1 MSAHASNGSPPPRSR
16 RSTQFVI
23 HEDAE
28 DIDKSS
34 SLKPNRS
41 MASVSEAMQDLKVSN
56 DNGKHKHNM
65 TLSDGPSPLTTSKL
79 GNIQTPSLSG
89 PASHKKTKIDHD
101 PANSDMDENAVDAL
115 LAKLNEGQAQT
126 VKKSDVAETTSP
138 DEEEQQIKAELPS
151 TSTAVSPVSDPFSSD
166 DAPGKDDV
174 AVETEKPEM
183 LQLKRELEAAKQQ
196 LEMQKRE
203 LDQNRVMSHTLE
215 QAMGSGVDDV
225 GMDRGGPIN
234 NISAN
239 LRTQPSRNASFA
251 TSYSGHAHHQDFD
264 NFSDTN
270 SDVYSNANFNHNLP
284 QNNWSTARPSLFPSP
299 PHRQQQY
306 RQPVNIWGQPAN
318 GPPAAPRPFN
328 SRVPLPAQGMPPTA
342 MMHPQPMPQHR
353 IFSGPPSPGTIGDGR
368 FVNDFNQY
376 QAGFG
381 PRRHTMQ
388 SPQSNAMASQQ
399 RNNSSNNGWPMIGN
413 GIGGLDGMN
422 LGMGPNNP
430 YPPMGIY
437 PPPPP
442 YQPRPIGTPLSPT
455 AAEFRADQPPPNPWN
470 HTVSV
475 PAAHESKMLEV
486 MSADGSRQGTTS
498 PGQVYV
504 QPIEPM
510 NYRRLLDKSIS
521 CNWKYIVDK
530 IVCNNDQQASIFLQQ
545 KLKVGT
551 VEQKYEIIEA
561 IVAQAYPLMVN
572 RFGNFLVQRCFEHG
586 TPDQVVAIAN
596 AIRGNTLS
604 LSMDAFGCHV
614 VQKAFDAVPEEYK
627 AIMVHELLRRIPET
641 VIHRYACHVWQKLF
655 ELRWSDSPP
664 QIMKFVN
671 EALRGMWHDVA
682 LGETGS
688 LVVQNIFENCLEED
702 KRPCINEVLNNID
715 IVAHGQFG
723 NWCIQHICEHGA
735 TQDRTRAIDHVLR
748 YSTEYSMDQFA
759 SKVVEKCLKI
769 GGPEFLERYLDRVCE
784 GRQDRPRIPLI
795 DIASDQYGNYL
806 IQYILT
812 HANNT
817 HREIVAS
824 NVRKHMVSLRG
835 SKFGSRV
842 GMLCCNPAYATHPGP
857 GVGMSNTRYSNA
869 PAPNPRFGGAY
880 R

>member
-1 MSAHASNGSPPPRSR
+1 M
-16 RSTQFVI
+16 
-23 HEDAE
+23 
-28 DIDKSS
+28 
-34 SLKPNRS
+34 
-41 MASVSEAMQDLKVSN
+41 
-56 DNGKHKHNM
+56 
-65 TLSDGPSPLTTSKL
+65 
-79 GNIQTPSLSG
+79 
-89 PASHKKTKIDHD
+89 
-101 PANSDMDENAVDAL
+101 DAL
-115 LAKLNEGQAQT
+115 LAKLT
-126 VKKSDVAETTSP
+126 
-138 DEEEQQIKAELPS
+138 EQQRVPSQKPTVVGQMELMEGSLASSVTISPASGAAVDDGPSNQTEADNQIQMANAEM
-151 TSTAVSPVSDPFSSD
+151 VR
-166 DAPGKDDV
+166 
-174 AVETEKPEM
+174 
-183 LQLKRELEAAKQQ
+183 LQHELHAAKQQ

-203 LDQNRVMSHTLE
+203 LDQNRMMSATFE
-215 QAMGSGVDDV
+215 QTVGQSAEDVTKNKAIGSHN
-225 GMDRGGPIN
+225 MPRPTI
-234 NISAN
+234 
-239 LRTQPSRNASFA
+239 TQPQPLPLPHPLAPSQPRTFYPDLDSLSDISDAYSASN
-251 TSYSGHAHHQDFD
+251 YNVG
-264 NFSDTN
+264 
-270 SDVYSNANFNHNLP
+270 P
-284 QNNWSTARPSLFPSP
+284 QNIWSTARPPFNSSP
-299 PHRQQQY
+299 TRQQQFQ
-306 RQPVNIWGQPAN
+306 QPMAVWGQTSIVPGLAARPWN
-318 GPPAAPRPFN
+318 NRLPVHAMPPAGI
-328 SRVPLPAQGMPPTA
+328 L
-342 MMHPQPMPQHR
+342 HHQPMPQQR
-353 IFSGPPSPGTIGDGR
+353 ILPGHGSPGTIGDGR
-368 FVNDFNQY
+368 FVNDMSQY
-376 QAGFG
+376 QPGFG
-381 PRRHTMQ
+381 VRQNTLQNTRMNGL
-388 SPQSNAMASQQ
+388 SPQQ
-399 RNNSSNNGWPMIGN
+399 RDNKNGWPAVGN
-413 GIGGLDGMN
+413 NVGGLEALTTGVN
-422 LGMGPNNP
+422 PNNA
-430 YPPMGIY
+430 YQPMGMY
-437 PPPPP
+437 QSGMP

-455 AAEFRADQPPPNPWN
+455 ATEFQADQPSSNPWN
-470 HTVSV
+470 
-475 PAAHESKMLEV
+475 
-486 MSADGSRQGTTS
+486 TTASSS

-504 QPIEPM
+504 QPMEPL
-510 NYRRLLDKSIS
+510 NYRRLLDRSVS

-586 TPDQVVAIAN
+586 TPEQVIAIAN

-655 ELRWSDSPP
+655 ELRWADSPP
-664 QIMKFVN
+664 QIMKYVN

-702 KRPCINEVLNNID
+702 KRPCINEVLGNID

-735 TQDRTRAIDHVLR
+735 PQDRSRAIDHVLR
-748 YSTEYSMDQFA
+748 YATEYSMDQFA

-769 GGPEFLERYLDRVCE
+769 GGTDFLERYLERVCE
-784 GRQDRPRIPLI
+784 GRADRPRIPLI

-806 IQYILT
+806 IQYILG

-857 GVGMSNTRYSNA
+857 GAGMSNTRF
-869 PAPNPRFGGAY
+869 PTTPVQGPRFGGPY

>member
-1 MSAHASNGSPPPRSR
+1 MSANDSSGSPQPRNRPSM
-16 RSTQFVI
+16 QFVI
-23 HEDAE
+23 HEDAMDAE
-28 DIDKSS
+28 Q
-34 SLKPNRS
+34 PNVSKANRPT
-41 MASVSEAMQDLKVSN
+41 ASVSEAMQNLKVS
-56 DNGKHKHNM
+56 DDAGKHKHHL
-65 TLSDGPSPLTTSKL
+65 TLSEGPSPLTTSKM
-79 GNIQTPSLSG
+79 GNMQTPPLSSS
-89 PASHKKTKIDHD
+89 ARHKKTKINHD
-101 PANSDMDENAVDAL
+101 AANQEMDENAVDAL
-115 LAKLNEGQAQT
+115 LAKLNEGPAKT
-126 VKKSDVAETTSP
+126 VKKSETMTNDDKEKRAQAGVP
-138 DEEEQQIKAELPS
+138 FKA
-151 TSTAVSPVSDPFSSD
+151 AAMAMSPVSDPLSSD
-166 DAPGKDDV
+166 EDPSTPSKQQV
-174 AVETEKPEM
+174 TVKTEKTEM
-183 LQLKRELEAAKQQ
+183 MQLKRELDAAKLQ
-196 LEMQKRE
+196 LELQKRE
-203 LDQNRVMSHTLE
+203 LDQNRVMSHTFE
-215 QAMGSGVDDV
+215 QAMSSGVDDV
-225 GMDRGGPIN
+225 NIGEAARGGGPIN
-234 NISAN
+234 HTSSNT
-239 LRTQPSRNASFA
+239 RTHSHQSQRPSFA
-251 TSYSGHAHHQDFD
+251 TSNLGNPRHGADFD
-264 NFSDTN
+264 NFSDN
-270 SDVYSNANFNHNLP
+270 SDYQAANFNFNHTNLP
-284 QNNWSTARPSLFPSP
+284 VNNWSTARPSLLPSP
-299 PHRQQQY
+299 PRQQQQQQHQFH
-306 RQPVNIWGQPAN
+306 QPINIWGQPA
-318 GPPAAPRPFN
+318 AA
-328 SRVPLPAQGMPPTA
+328 SRSFSARGPLPAHGMPPTT

-353 IFSGPPSPGTIGDGR
+353 VLSGPASPGTIGDGR
-368 FVNDFNQY
+368 FVNDFNHY

-381 PRRHTMQ
+381 PRRQHMQ
-388 SPQSNAMASQQ
+388 SPQGHALASQQ
-399 RNNSSNNGWPMIGN
+399 RNHTHPNGWPMMGN
-413 GIGGLDGMN
+413 AMAGFDALNPAMN
-422 LGMGPNNP
+422 SNNG
-430 YPPMGIY
+430 YPPMAMY
-437 PPPPP
+437 PPPP

-455 AAEFRADQPPPNPWN
+455 AAEFRADQPPAYPWN
-470 HTVSV
+470 
-475 PAAHESKMLEV
+475 AAT
-486 MSADGSRQGTTS
+486 ATS
-498 PGQVYV
+498 PGPVYL
-504 QPIEPM
+504 QPTEPM
-510 NYRRLLDKSIS
+510 NYRRLLDRSVS

-551 VEQKYEIIEA
+551 VEQKYDIIEA

-586 TPDQVVAIAN
+586 TPEQVVDIAN

-702 KRPCINEVLNNID
+702 KRPCISEVLNNID

-735 TQDRTRAIDHVLR
+735 TQDRNHAIDHVLR

-769 GGPEFLERYLDRVCE
+769 GGPEFLERYLERVCE

-817 HREIVAS
+817 HREVVAS

-857 GVGMSNTRYSNA
+857 GVGMSNTRYSTA
-869 PAPNPRFGGAY
+869 PAPNQRFGGAY

>member
-1 MSAHASNGSPPPRSR
+1 M
-16 RSTQFVI
+16 
-23 HEDAE
+23 
-28 DIDKSS
+28 
-34 SLKPNRS
+34 
-41 MASVSEAMQDLKVSN
+41 
-56 DNGKHKHNM
+56 
-65 TLSDGPSPLTTSKL
+65 GP
-79 GNIQTPSLSG
+79 
-89 PASHKKTKIDHD
+89 
-101 PANSDMDENAVDAL
+101 
-115 LAKLNEGQAQT
+115 
-126 VKKSDVAETTSP
+126 
-138 DEEEQQIKAELPS
+138 
-151 TSTAVSPVSDPFSSD
+151 
-166 DAPGKDDV
+166 
-174 AVETEKPEM
+174 
-183 LQLKRELEAAKQQ
+183 
-196 LEMQKRE
+196 
-203 LDQNRVMSHTLE
+203 
-215 QAMGSGVDDV
+215 GVDDV
-225 GMDRGGPIN
+225 AIHRGGPIN
-234 NISAN
+234 LNPISAQS
-239 LRTQPSRNASFA
+239 RTLSQSQRPSFA
-251 TSYSGHAHHQDFD
+251 TSHLGNPRHDLD
-264 NFSDTN
+264 NFSDT
-270 SDVYSNANFNHNLP
+270 SDVYSTANFNNHLP
-284 QNNWSTARPSLFPSP
+284 YNNWSTARPSFIPSP
-299 PHRQQQY
+299 PHQQQQFH
-306 RQPVNIWGQPAN
+306 QPINIWGQPAI
-318 GPPAAPRPFN
+318 GAAAPRPFN
-328 SRVPLPAQGMPPTA
+328 SRVSLLAQGMPPTT

-353 IFSGPPSPGTIGDGR
+353 IVSGPASHGTIGDGR
-368 FVNDFNQY
+368 FVNDFNHY
-376 QAGFG
+376 QSGFG
-381 PRRHTMQ
+381 PRRHNMQ
-388 SPQSNAMASQQ
+388 SPQSNAVVAQQ
-399 RNNSSNNGWPMIGN
+399 RNNGSSSGWPLLGN
-413 GIGGLDGMN
+413 GIGAFDAMNPGMN
-422 LGMGPNNP
+422 FNNAFS
-430 YPPMGIY
+430 PMGID
-437 PPPPP
+437 PPP

-455 AAEFRADQPPPNPWN
+455 AAEYRADQPPAYRWN
-470 HTVSV
+470 SAVRSTDEAAAFDSSHTVLR
-475 PAAHESKMLEV
+475 PI
-486 MSADGSRQGTTS
+486 SADSSRQTATS
-498 PGQVYV
+498 PGQIFV
-504 QPIEPM
+504 QPHEPM
-510 NYRRLLDKSIS
+510 NYRRLLDRSIS
-521 CNWKYIVDK
+521 CNWRYIVDK

-586 TPDQVVAIAN
+586 TPEQVVAIVN

-702 KRPCINEVLNNID
+702 KVSSLNVQDMSSFADALQRPCINEVLNNID

-769 GGPEFLERYLDRVCE
+769 GGPEFLERYLERVCE

-817 HREIVAS
+817 HREVVAS

-869 PAPNPRFGGAY
+869 PTSNPRFGGAY